1 MICTPPIVAH
11 ASLRCT
17 LALQEAFLDEALP
30 LWSAMME
37 SDPPE
42 SLRMPTIVEDP
53 FHLKS
58 IIDDVIKVSSDPETL
73 SSVPFRIDHR
83 RCDLGPS
90 L

>member
-1 MICTPPIVAH
+1 
-11 ASLRCT
+11 
-17 LALQEAFLDEALP
+17 
-30 LWSAMME
+30 ME

-90 L
+90 LSIRSVGSKIVLRDLLRLKSIRDDVIKMRVRSWV